1 MSEQSIESSEIST
14 TNSKNEVNSKNVDN
28 EQLDINIRFMS
39 NFKNEINFSFN
50 KEEDLFNQEENS
62 IINNDINYD
71 TFSNE
76 YPFYNDILDNI
87 NTKQLV
93 EKKKNIFNVI
103 YPNKIS
109 LFTKTEI
116 ELPEILI
123 GRKRESERK
132 RRKYNQDN
140 IRKKIKRGFLS
151 ILIDKLNKILV
162 SIGIS
167 LYFVKLP
174 QSFVSDVVRKT
185 NKEILNLKLEEIF
198 KKEELYK
205 SDKDEDLIKYRHNLD
220 VINDEE
226 IQGNAEIKNI
236 LNKKYYEIYEEYI
249 NSNEFKVDEINR
261 LKKNNTEEADE
272 EYLKKYISLA
282 QHFLEFFEI

>member
-14 TNSKNEVNSKNVDN
+14 TNSKNEINSKNEDN

-39 NFKNEINFSFN
+39 NFNNVTNFSFN

-62 IINNDINYD
+62 IINNDINNN

-76 YPFYNDILDNI
+76 YPFYSDILDNI

-103 YPNKIS
+103 YPNKIA
-109 LFTKTEI
+109 LFTETEI

-151 ILIDKLNKILV
+151 ILIDKLNKILA

-205 SDKDEDLIKYRHNLD
+205 LDKDEDLIKYRHNLD
-220 VINDEE
+220 VVNDEE

-236 LNKKYYEIYEEYI
+236 LNKKYYEIYEDYI
-249 NSNEFKVDEINR
+249 NSKEFKVDEINR
-261 LKKNNTEEADE
+261 LKKNNSEEADD

-282 QHFLEFFEI
+282 QHLLEFFEI

>member
-14 TNSKNEVNSKNVDN
+14 TNSKNEVNSKNENSV
-28 EQLDINIRFMS
+28 QLDINIRFMS
-39 NFKNEINFSFN
+39 NFNNVINFSFN

-62 IINNDINYD
+62 IINNDINYY

-76 YPFYNDILDNI
+76 YPFYNDILDNTI
-87 NTKQLV
+87 QSF

-103 YPNKIS
+103 YPNKIA

-151 ILIDKLNKILV
+151 ILIDKLNKILA

-185 NKEILNLKLEEIF
+185 NKEILNLTLEEIF

-205 SDKDEDLIKYRHNLD
+205 LDKDEDLSKYHHNLD
-220 VINDEE
+220 VINNEQ
-226 IQGNAEIKNI
+226 IQGNENFKKI
-236 LNKKYYEIYEEYI
+236 LNKKYYEIYEEYT

-261 LKKNNTEEADE
+261 LKKNNSEEADD
-272 EYLKKYISLA
+272 EYINKYISLA

>member
-14 TNSKNEVNSKNVDN
+14 TNSKNEVNSKNENSV
-28 EQLDINIRFMS
+28 QLDINIRFMS

-62 IINNDINYD
+62 IINNDINYY

-76 YPFYNDILDNI
+76 YPFYNDILDNTI
-87 NTKQLV
+87 QSF

-103 YPNKIS
+103 YPNKIA

-151 ILIDKLNKILV
+151 ILIDKLNKILA

-185 NKEILNLKLEEIF
+185 NKEILNLTLEEIF

-205 SDKDEDLIKYRHNLD
+205 LDKDEDLSKYHHNLD
-220 VINDEE
+220 VINNEQ
-226 IQGNAEIKNI
+226 IQGNENFKKI

-261 LKKNNTEEADE
+261 LKKNNSEEADD
-272 EYLKKYISLA
+272 EYINKYISLA

>member
-1 MSEQSIESSEIST
+1 MSEESIESSEIST
-14 TNSKNEVNSKNVDN
+14 TNSKNEVNSKNEN
-28 EQLDINIRFMS
+28 SEQLDINIRFMS

-62 IINNDINYD
+62 IINNDINYY

-76 YPFYNDILDNI
+76 YPFYNDILDNTI
-87 NTKQLV
+87 QSF

-103 YPNKIS
+103 YPNKIA

-185 NKEILNLKLEEIF
+185 NKEILNLTLEEIF

-205 SDKDEDLIKYRHNLD
+205 LDKDEDLSKYHHNLD
-220 VINDEE
+220 VINNEQ
-226 IQGNAEIKNI
+226 IQGNENFKKI

-261 LKKNNTEEADE
+261 LKKNNSEEADD
-272 EYLKKYISLA
+272 EYINKYISLA

>member
-1 MSEQSIESSEIST
+1 MSEESIESSEIST
-14 TNSKNEVNSKNVDN
+14 TNSKNEVNSKNEN
-28 EQLDINIRFMS
+28 SEQLDINIRFMS

-62 IINNDINYD
+62 IINNDINYY

-76 YPFYNDILDNI
+76 YPFYNDILDNTI
-87 NTKQLV
+87 QSF

-103 YPNKIS
+103 YPNKIA

-162 SIGIS
+162 SIGIN

-185 NKEILNLKLEEIF
+185 NKEILNLTLEEIF

-236 LNKKYYEIYEEYI
+236 LNKKYYEIYEDYI
-249 NSNEFKVDEINR
+249 NSKEFKVDEINR
-261 LKKNNTEEADE
+261 LKKNNSEEADD

-282 QHFLEFFEI
+282 QHLLEFFEI

>member
-1 MSEQSIESSEIST
+1 MSEESIESSEIST
-14 TNSKNEVNSKNVDN
+14 TNSKNEVNSKNEN
-28 EQLDINIRFMS
+28 SEQLDINIRFMS

-62 IINNDINYD
+62 IINNYINYN

-76 YPFYNDILDNI
+76 YPFYNDILDNTI
-87 NTKQLV
+87 QSF

-185 NKEILNLKLEEIF
+185 NKEILNLTLEEIF

-205 SDKDEDLIKYRHNLD
+205 LDKDEDLSKYHHNLD
-220 VINDEE
+220 VINNEQ
-226 IQGNAEIKNI
+226 IQGNENFKKI

-249 NSNEFKVDEINR
+249 NSNEFKIGEINR
-261 LKKNNTEEADE
+261 LKKNNPEEADD
-272 EYLKKYISLA
+272 EYIKKYIFLA
-282 QHFLEFFEI
+282 QHLLEFFEI

>member
-1 MSEQSIESSEIST
+1 MSEESIESSEIST
-14 TNSKNEVNSKNVDN
+14 TNSKNEINLKNEDN

-62 IINNDINYD
+62 IINNDINYYK
-71 TFSNE
+71 FSNE
-76 YPFYNDILDNI
+76 YPFYNDILDN
-87 NTKQLV
+87 TVQSF

-103 YPNKIS
+103 YPNKIA
-109 LFTKTEI
+109 LFTETEI

-151 ILIDKLNKILV
+151 ILIDKLNKILA

-185 NKEILNLKLEEIF
+185 NKEILNLTLEEIF

-205 SDKDEDLIKYRHNLD
+205 LDKDEDLIKYRHNLD
-220 VINDEE
+220 VVNDEE

-236 LNKKYYEIYEEYI
+236 LNKKYYEIYEDYI
-249 NSNEFKVDEINR
+249 NSKEFKVDEINR
-261 LKKNNTEEADE
+261 LKKNNSKEADD
-272 EYLKKYISLA
+272 EYIKKYIFLA
-282 QHFLEFFEI
+282 QHLLEFFEI

>member
-1 MSEQSIESSEIST
+1 MSEESIESSEIST

-62 IINNDINYD
+62 IINNDINYY

-76 YPFYNDILDNI
+76 YLFYNDILDNTI
-87 NTKQLV
+87 QSF

-151 ILIDKLNKILV
+151 ILIDKLNKILA

-185 NKEILNLKLEEIF
+185 NKEILNLTLEEIF

-205 SDKDEDLIKYRHNLD
+205 LDKDEDLSKYHHNLD
-220 VINDEE
+220 VINNEQ
-226 IQGNAEIKNI
+226 IQGNENFKKI

-261 LKKNNTEEADE
+261 LKKNNSEEADD
-272 EYLKKYISLA
+272 EYINKYISLA

>member
-1 MSEQSIESSEIST
+1 MSEESIESSEIST
-14 TNSKNEVNSKNVDN
+14 TNSKNEVNSKNEN
-28 EQLDINIRFMS
+28 SEQLDINIRFMS

-62 IINNDINYD
+62 IINNDINYY

-87 NTKQLV
+87 NTKQLI

-103 YPNKIS
+103 YPNKIA

-151 ILIDKLNKILV
+151 ILIDKLNKILA

-185 NKEILNLKLEEIF
+185 NKEILNLTLEEIF
-198 KKEELYK
+198 KKEK
-205 SDKDEDLIKYRHNLD
+205 
-220 VINDEE
+220 
-226 IQGNAEIKNI
+226 
-236 LNKKYYEIYEEYI
+236 
-249 NSNEFKVDEINR
+249 
-261 LKKNNTEEADE
+261 
-272 EYLKKYISLA
+272 
-282 QHFLEFFEI
+282 

>member
-14 TNSKNEVNSKNVDN
+14 TNSKNEVNSKNENSV
-28 EQLDINIRFMS
+28 QLDINIRFMS
-39 NFKNEINFSFN
+39 NFNNVINFSFN

-62 IINNDINYD
+62 IINNDINYY

-103 YPNKIS
+103 YPNKIA
-109 LFTKTEI
+109 LFTETEI

-151 ILIDKLNKILV
+151 ILIDKLNKILA

-185 NKEILNLKLEEIF
+185 NKEILNLTLEEIF

-205 SDKDEDLIKYRHNLD
+205 LDKDEDLSKYHHNLD
-220 VINDEE
+220 VINNEQ
-226 IQGNAEIKNI
+226 IQGNENLKKI

>member
-1 MSEQSIESSEIST
+1 MSEESIESSEIST
-14 TNSKNEVNSKNVDN
+14 TNSKNEVNLKNEDN
-28 EQLDINIRFMS
+28 EQLDINIRFKS
-39 NFKNEINFSFN
+39 NFNNEINFSFN

-62 IINNDINYD
+62 IINNDINNN

-76 YPFYNDILDNI
+76 YPFYNDILDNTI
-87 NTKQLV
+87 QSF

-103 YPNKIS
+103 YPNKIA
-109 LFTKTEI
+109 LFTETEI

-185 NKEILNLKLEEIF
+185 NKEILNLTLEEIF

-205 SDKDEDLIKYRHNLD
+205 LDKDEDLIKYRHNLD
-220 VINDEE
+220 VVNDEE

-236 LNKKYYEIYEEYI
+236 LNKKYYEIYEDYI
-249 NSNEFKVDEINR
+249 NSKEFKVDEINR
-261 LKKNNTEEADE
+261 LKKNNSEEADD
-272 EYLKKYISLA
+272 EYIKKYIFLA
-282 QHFLEFFEI
+282 QHLLEFFEI

>member
-28 EQLDINIRFMS
+28 EQLDINISLMS

-62 IINNDINYD
+62 IINNDINYY

-76 YPFYNDILDNI
+76 YPFYNDILDN
-87 NTKQLV
+87 TVQSF

-162 SIGIS
+162 SIGIN

-185 NKEILNLKLEEIF
+185 NKEILNLTLEEIF

-205 SDKDEDLIKYRHNLD
+205 LDKDEDLSKYHHNLD
-220 VINDEE
+220 VINNEQ
-226 IQGNAEIKNI
+226 IQGNENFKKI

-261 LKKNNTEEADE
+261 LKKNNSEEADD
-272 EYLKKYISLA
+272 EYINKYISLA

>member
-14 TNSKNEVNSKNVDN
+14 TNSKNEINSKNVDN

-62 IINNDINYD
+62 IINNDINYY

-76 YPFYNDILDNI
+76 YPFYNDILDNTI
-87 NTKQLV
+87 QSF

-103 YPNKIS
+103 YPNKIA

-185 NKEILNLKLEEIF
+185 NKEILNLTLEEIF

-205 SDKDEDLIKYRHNLD
+205 LDKDEDLIKYRHNLD
-220 VINDEE
+220 VVNDEK

-236 LNKKYYEIYEEYI
+236 LNKKYYEIYEDYI
-249 NSNEFKVDEINR
+249 NSKEFKVDEINR
-261 LKKNNTEEADE
+261 LKKNNSEEADD
-272 EYLKKYISLA
+272 EYINKYISLA

>member
-62 IINNDINYD
+62 IINNDINYY

-76 YPFYNDILDNI
+76 YPFYNDILDN
-87 NTKQLV
+87 TVQSF

-162 SIGIS
+162 SIGIN

-185 NKEILNLKLEEIF
+185 NKEILNLTLEEIF

-205 SDKDEDLIKYRHNLD
+205 LDKDEDLSKYHHNLD
-220 VINDEE
+220 VINNEQ
-226 IQGNAEIKNI
+226 IQGNENFKKI

-261 LKKNNTEEADE
+261 LKKNNSEEADD
-272 EYLKKYISLA
+272 EYINKYISLA

>member
-1 MSEQSIESSEIST
+1 MSEESIESSEIST
-14 TNSKNEVNSKNVDN
+14 TNSKNEVNSKNENSV
-28 EQLDINIRFMS
+28 QLDINIRFMS

-62 IINNDINYD
+62 IINNDINYY

-76 YPFYNDILDNI
+76 YPFYNDILDNTI
-87 NTKQLV
+87 QSF

-103 YPNKIS
+103 YPNKIA

-162 SIGIS
+162 SIGIN

-185 NKEILNLKLEEIF
+185 NKEILNLTLEEIF

-205 SDKDEDLIKYRHNLD
+205 LDKDEDLSKYHHNLD
-220 VINDEE
+220 VINNEQ
-226 IQGNAEIKNI
+226 IQGNENFKKI

-261 LKKNNTEEADE
+261 LKKNNSEEADD
-272 EYLKKYISLA
+272 EYINKYISLA

>member
-1 MSEQSIESSEIST
+1 MSEESIESSEIST
-14 TNSKNEVNSKNVDN
+14 TNSKNEVNSKNENSV
-28 EQLDINIRFMS
+28 QLDINIRFMS

-62 IINNDINYD
+62 IINNDINYY

-76 YPFYNDILDNI
+76 YPFYNDILDNTI
-87 NTKQLV
+87 QSF

-151 ILIDKLNKILV
+151 ILIDKLNKILA

-185 NKEILNLKLEEIF
+185 NKEILNLTLEEIF

-205 SDKDEDLIKYRHNLD
+205 LDKDEDLSKYHHNLD
-220 VINDEE
+220 VINNEQ
-226 IQGNAEIKNI
+226 IQGNENLKKI

-261 LKKNNTEEADE
+261 LKKNNSEEADD
-272 EYLKKYISLA
+272 EYINKYISLA

>member
-1 MSEQSIESSEIST
+1 MSEESIESSEIST
-14 TNSKNEVNSKNVDN
+14 TNSKNEVNSKNENSV
-28 EQLDINIRFMS
+28 QLDINIRFMS

-62 IINNDINYD
+62 IINNDINYY

-76 YPFYNDILDNI
+76 YPFYNDILDNTI
-87 NTKQLV
+87 QSF

-151 ILIDKLNKILV
+151 ILIDKLNKILA

-185 NKEILNLKLEEIF
+185 NKEILNLTLEEIF

-205 SDKDEDLIKYRHNLD
+205 LDKDEDLSKYHHNLD
-220 VINDEE
+220 VINNEQ
-226 IQGNAEIKNI
+226 IQGNENFKKI

-261 LKKNNTEEADE
+261 LKKNNSEEADD
-272 EYLKKYISLA
+272 EYINKYISLA

>member
-39 NFKNEINFSFN
+39 NFNNEINFSFN

-62 IINNDINYD
+62 IINNDINYY

-76 YPFYNDILDNI
+76 YPFYNDILDN
-87 NTKQLV
+87 TVQSF

-162 SIGIS
+162 SIGIN

-185 NKEILNLKLEEIF
+185 NKEILNLTLEEIF

-205 SDKDEDLIKYRHNLD
+205 LDKDEDLSKYHHNLD
-220 VINDEE
+220 VINNEQ
-226 IQGNAEIKNI
+226 IQGNENFKKI
-236 LNKKYYEIYEEYI
+236 LNKKYYEIYEEYT

-261 LKKNNTEEADE
+261 LKKNNSEEADD
-272 EYLKKYISLA
+272 EYINKYISLA

>member
-14 TNSKNEVNSKNVDN
+14 TNSKNEVNLKNEDN
-28 EQLDINIRFMS
+28 EQLDINIRFKS
-39 NFKNEINFSFN
+39 NFNNVINFSFN

-62 IINNDINYD
+62 IINNDINYY
-71 TFSNE
+71 TFLNE

-109 LFTKTEI
+109 LFTETEI

-185 NKEILNLKLEEIF
+185 NKEILNLTLEEIF

-205 SDKDEDLIKYRHNLD
+205 LDKDEDLHI
-220 VINDEE
+220 V
-226 IQGNAEIKNI
+226 
-236 LNKKYYEIYEEYI
+236 LNMDLPIH
-249 NSNEFKVDEINR
+249 
-261 LKKNNTEEADE
+261 L
-272 EYLKKYISLA
+272 
-282 QHFLEFFEI
+282 FL

>member
-62 IINNDINYD
+62 IINNDINYY

-76 YPFYNDILDNI
+76 YPFYNDILDNTI
-87 NTKQLV
+87 QSF

-103 YPNKIS
+103 YPNKIA
-109 LFTKTEI
+109 LFTETEI

-185 NKEILNLKLEEIF
+185 NKEILNLTLEEIF

-220 VINDEE
+220 VVNDEE

-236 LNKKYYEIYEEYI
+236 LNKKYYEIYEDYI
-249 NSNEFKVDEINR
+249 NSKEFKVDEINR
-261 LKKNNTEEADE
+261 LKKNNSEEADD
-272 EYLKKYISLA
+272 EYIKKYIFLA
-282 QHFLEFFEI
+282 QHLLEFFQI

>member
-1 MSEQSIESSEIST
+1 MSEESIESSEIST
-14 TNSKNEVNSKNVDN
+14 TNSKNEVNSKNEN
-28 EQLDINIRFMS
+28 SEQLDINIRFMS

-62 IINNDINYD
+62 IINNDINYY

-76 YPFYNDILDNI
+76 YPFYNDILDNTI
-87 NTKQLV
+87 QSF

-103 YPNKIS
+103 YPNKIA

-151 ILIDKLNKILV
+151 ILIDKLNKILA

-185 NKEILNLKLEEIF
+185 NKEILNLTLEEIF

-205 SDKDEDLIKYRHNLD
+205 LDKDEDLSKYHHNLD
-220 VINDEE
+220 VINNEQ
-226 IQGNAEIKNI
+226 IQGNENLKKI

-261 LKKNNTEEADE
+261 LKKNNSEEADD
-272 EYLKKYISLA
+272 EYINKYISLA

>member
-1 MSEQSIESSEIST
+1 MSEESIESSEIIT
-14 TNSKNEVNSKNVDN
+14 TNPKNEVNSKNVDN

-50 KEEDLFNQEENS
+50 KEEDLFNQEKNS
-62 IINNDINYD
+62 IINNDINYY

-76 YPFYNDILDNI
+76 YPFYNDILDNTI
-87 NTKQLV
+87 QSF

-103 YPNKIS
+103 YPNKIA

-162 SIGIS
+162 SIGIN

-185 NKEILNLKLEEIF
+185 NKEILNLTLEEIF

-205 SDKDEDLIKYRHNLD
+205 LDKDEDLSKYLHNLD
-220 VINDEE
+220 VINNEQ
-226 IQGNAEIKNI
+226 IQGNENFKKI

-261 LKKNNTEEADE
+261 LKKNNSEEADD
-272 EYLKKYISLA
+272 EYINKYRSLA

>member
-1 MSEQSIESSEIST
+1 MSEESIESSEIST
-14 TNSKNEVNSKNVDN
+14 TNSKNEVNSKNEN
-28 EQLDINIRFMS
+28 SEQLDINIRFMS

-62 IINNDINYD
+62 IINNDINYY

-76 YPFYNDILDNI
+76 YPFYNDILDNTI
-87 NTKQLV
+87 QSF

-103 YPNKIS
+103 YPNKIA
-109 LFTKTEI
+109 LFTETEI

-151 ILIDKLNKILV
+151 ILIDKLNKILA

-205 SDKDEDLIKYRHNLD
+205 LDKDEDLIKYRHNLD
-220 VINDEE
+220 VVNDEE

-236 LNKKYYEIYEEYI
+236 LNKKYYEIYEDYI
-249 NSNEFKVDEINR
+249 NSKEFKVDEINR
-261 LKKNNTEEADE
+261 LKKNNSEEADD
-272 EYLKKYISLA
+272 EYIKKYIFLA
-282 QHFLEFFEI
+282 QHLLEFFEI

>member
-1 MSEQSIESSEIST
+1 MSEESIESSEIST
-14 TNSKNEVNSKNVDN
+14 TNSKNEVNLKNEDN
-28 EQLDINIRFMS
+28 EQLDINIRFKS
-39 NFKNEINFSFN
+39 NFNNVINFSFN

-62 IINNDINYD
+62 IINNDINYY

-76 YPFYNDILDNI
+76 YPFYNDILDN
-87 NTKQLV
+87 TVQSF

-103 YPNKIS
+103 YPNKIA

-151 ILIDKLNKILV
+151 ILIDKLNKILA

-185 NKEILNLKLEEIF
+185 NKEILNLTLEEIF

-205 SDKDEDLIKYRHNLD
+205 LDKDEDLIKYRHNLD
-220 VINDEE
+220 VVNDEE

-236 LNKKYYEIYEEYI
+236 LNKKYYEIYEDYI
-249 NSNEFKVDEINR
+249 NSKEFKVDEINR
-261 LKKNNTEEADE
+261 LKKNNSEEADD
-272 EYLKKYISLA
+272 EYIKKYIFLA
-282 QHFLEFFEI
+282 QHLLEFFEI

>member
-1 MSEQSIESSEIST
+1 MSEESIESSEIST
-14 TNSKNEVNSKNVDN
+14 TNSKNEINSKNEDN
-28 EQLDINIRFMS
+28 EQSDINIRFMS
-39 NFKNEINFSFN
+39 NFNNVTNFSFN

-62 IINNDINYD
+62 IINNDINNN

-87 NTKQLV
+87 NTRQLI

-103 YPNKIS
+103 YPNKIA
-109 LFTKTEI
+109 LFTETEI

-151 ILIDKLNKILV
+151 ILIDKLNKILA

-185 NKEILNLKLEEIF
+185 NKEILNLTLEEIF
-198 KKEELYK
+198 K
-205 SDKDEDLIKYRHNLD
+205 
-220 VINDEE
+220 
-226 IQGNAEIKNI
+226 
-236 LNKKYYEIYEEYI
+236 
-249 NSNEFKVDEINR
+249 
-261 LKKNNTEEADE
+261 
-272 EYLKKYISLA
+272 
-282 QHFLEFFEI
+282 

>member
-1 MSEQSIESSEIST
+1 MSEESIESSEIST
-14 TNSKNEVNSKNVDN
+14 TNSKNEVNSKNEN
-28 EQLDINIRFMS
+28 SEQLDINIRFMS

-62 IINNDINYD
+62 IINNDINYY

-76 YPFYNDILDNI
+76 YPFYNDILDNTI
-87 NTKQLV
+87 QSF

-103 YPNKIS
+103 YPNKIA

-185 NKEILNLKLEEIF
+185 NKEILNLTLEEIF

-205 SDKDEDLIKYRHNLD
+205 LDKDEDLSKYHHNLD
-220 VINDEE
+220 VINNEQ
-226 IQGNAEIKNI
+226 IQGNENFKKI

>member
-1 MSEQSIESSEIST
+1 MSEESIESSEIST

-62 IINNDINYD
+62 IINNDINYY

-76 YPFYNDILDNI
+76 YPFYNDILDN
-87 NTKQLV
+87 TVQSF

-151 ILIDKLNKILV
+151 ILIDKLNKILA

-185 NKEILNLKLEEIF
+185 NKEILNLTLEEIF

-205 SDKDEDLIKYRHNLD
+205 LDKDEDLSKYHHNLD
-220 VINDEE
+220 VINNEQ
-226 IQGNAEIKNI
+226 IQGNENFKKI

-261 LKKNNTEEADE
+261 LKKNNSEEADD
-272 EYLKKYISLA
+272 EYINKYISLA

>member
-1 MSEQSIESSEIST
+1 MSEESIESSEIST
-14 TNSKNEVNSKNVDN
+14 TNSKNEVNSKNEN
-28 EQLDINIRFMS
+28 SEQLDINIRFMS

-62 IINNDINYD
+62 IINNDINYY

-76 YPFYNDILDNI
+76 YPFYNDILDNTI
-87 NTKQLV
+87 QSF

-103 YPNKIS
+103 YPNKIA
-109 LFTKTEI
+109 LFTETEI

-151 ILIDKLNKILV
+151 ILIDKLNKILA

-185 NKEILNLKLEEIF
+185 NKEILNLTLEEIF

-205 SDKDEDLIKYRHNLD
+205 LDKDEDLIKYRHNLD
-220 VINDEE
+220 VVNDEE

-236 LNKKYYEIYEEYI
+236 LNKKYYEIYEDYI
-249 NSNEFKVDEINR
+249 NSKEFKVDEINR
-261 LKKNNTEEADE
+261 LKKNNSEEADD
-272 EYLKKYISLA
+272 EYIKKYIFLA
-282 QHFLEFFEI
+282 QHLLEFFEI

>member
-1 MSEQSIESSEIST
+1 MSEESIESSEIST

-62 IINNDINYD
+62 IINNDINYY

-76 YPFYNDILDNI
+76 YPFYNDILDNTI
-87 NTKQLV
+87 QSF

-103 YPNKIS
+103 YPNKIA

-185 NKEILNLKLEEIF
+185 NKEILNLTLEEIF

-205 SDKDEDLIKYRHNLD
+205 LDKDEDLSKYHHNLD
-220 VINDEE
+220 VINNEQ
-226 IQGNAEIKNI
+226 IQGNENLKKI

-261 LKKNNTEEADE
+261 LKKNNSEEADD
-272 EYLKKYISLA
+272 EYINKYISLA

>member
-1 MSEQSIESSEIST
+1 MSEESIESSEIST
-14 TNSKNEVNSKNVDN
+14 TNSKNEVNSKNEN
-28 EQLDINIRFMS
+28 SEQLDINIRFMS

-71 TFSNE
+71 TFLNE

-103 YPNKIS
+103 YPNKIA

-185 NKEILNLKLEEIF
+185 NKEILNLTLEEIF

-205 SDKDEDLIKYRHNLD
+205 LDKDEDLIKYRHNLD
-220 VINDEE
+220 VVNDEE

-236 LNKKYYEIYEEYI
+236 LNKKYYEIYEDYI
-249 NSNEFKVDEINR
+249 NSKEFKVDEINR
-261 LKKNNTEEADE
+261 LKKNNSEEADD

-282 QHFLEFFEI
+282 QHLLEFFEI

>member
-62 IINNDINYD
+62 IINNDINNN

-87 NTKQLV
+87 NTRQKKK
-93 EKKKNIFNVI
+93 KKKNIFNVI
-103 YPNKIS
+103 YPNKIA
-109 LFTKTEI
+109 LFTETEI

-151 ILIDKLNKILV
+151 ILIDKLNKILA

-185 NKEILNLKLEEIF
+185 NKEILNLTLEEIF

-205 SDKDEDLIKYRHNLD
+205 LDKDEDLIKYRHNLD
-220 VINDEE
+220 VVNDEE

-236 LNKKYYEIYEEYI
+236 LNKKYYEIYEDYI
-249 NSNEFKVDEINR
+249 NSKEFKVDEINR
-261 LKKNNTEEADE
+261 LKKNNSEEADD
-272 EYLKKYISLA
+272 EYIKKYIFLA
-282 QHFLEFFEI
+282 QHLLEFFEI

>member
-14 TNSKNEVNSKNVDN
+14 TNSKNEVNSKNEN
-28 EQLDINIRFMS
+28 SEQLDINIRFMS

-62 IINNDINYD
+62 IINNDINYY

-103 YPNKIS
+103 YPNKIA
-109 LFTKTEI
+109 LFTETEI

-185 NKEILNLKLEEIF
+185 NKEILNLTLEEIF

-205 SDKDEDLIKYRHNLD
+205 LDKDEDLIKYRHNLD
-220 VINDEE
+220 VVNNEE

-236 LNKKYYEIYEEYI
+236 LNKKYYEIYEDYI
-249 NSNEFKVDEINR
+249 NSKEFKVDEINR
-261 LKKNNTEEADE
+261 LKKNNSEEADD
-272 EYLKKYISLA
+272 EYIKKYIFLA

>member
-1 MSEQSIESSEIST
+1 MSEESIESSEIST
-14 TNSKNEVNSKNVDN
+14 TNSKNEVNSKNENSV
-28 EQLDINIRFMS
+28 QLDINIRFMS

-62 IINNDINYD
+62 IINNDINYY

-76 YPFYNDILDNI
+76 YPFYNDILDN
-87 NTKQLV
+87 TVQSF

-151 ILIDKLNKILV
+151 ILIDKLNKILA

-185 NKEILNLKLEEIF
+185 NKEILNLTLEEIF

-205 SDKDEDLIKYRHNLD
+205 LDKDEDLSKYHHNLD
-220 VINDEE
+220 VINNEQ
-226 IQGNAEIKNI
+226 IQGNENFKKI

-261 LKKNNTEEADE
+261 LKKNNSEEADD
-272 EYLKKYISLA
+272 EYINKYISLA

>member
-14 TNSKNEVNSKNVDN
+14 TNSKNEINSKNVDN

-62 IINNDINYD
+62 IINNDINYY

-76 YPFYNDILDNI
+76 YPFYNDILDNTI
-87 NTKQLV
+87 QSF

-103 YPNKIS
+103 YPNKIA

-185 NKEILNLKLEEIF
+185 NKEILNLTLEEIF

-205 SDKDEDLIKYRHNLD
+205 LDKDEDLSKYHHNLD
-220 VINDEE
+220 VINNEQ
-226 IQGNAEIKNI
+226 IQGNENFKKI

-249 NSNEFKVDEINR
+249 NSNEFKIGEINR
-261 LKKNNTEEADE
+261 LKKNNPEEADD
-272 EYLKKYISLA
+272 EYIKKFISLA

>member
-62 IINNDINYD
+62 IINNDINYY

-76 YPFYNDILDNI
+76 YPFYNDILDNTI
-87 NTKQLV
+87 QSF

-103 YPNKIS
+103 YPNKIA

-185 NKEILNLKLEEIF
+185 NKEILNLTLEEIF

-205 SDKDEDLIKYRHNLD
+205 LDKDEDLSKYHHNLD
-220 VINDEE
+220 VINNEQ
-226 IQGNAEIKNI
+226 IQGNENLKKI

-261 LKKNNTEEADE
+261 LKKNNSEEADD
-272 EYLKKYISLA
+272 EYINKYISLA

>member
-1 MSEQSIESSEIST
+1 MSEESIESSEIST
-14 TNSKNEVNSKNVDN
+14 TNSKNEVNSKNEN
-28 EQLDINIRFMS
+28 SEQLDINIRFMS

-50 KEEDLFNQEENS
+50 KED
-62 IINNDINYD
+62 
-71 TFSNE
+71 
-76 YPFYNDILDNI
+76 DILDNTI
-87 NTKQLV
+87 QSF

-103 YPNKIS
+103 YPNKIA

-140 IRKKIKRGFLS
+140 IRKKIKRRFLS
-151 ILIDKLNKILV
+151 ILIDKLNKILA

-185 NKEILNLKLEEIF
+185 NKEILNLTLEEIF

-205 SDKDEDLIKYRHNLD
+205 LDKDEDLIKYRHNLD

-236 LNKKYYEIYEEYI
+236 LNKKYYEIYEDYI
-249 NSNEFKVDEINR
+249 NSKEFKVDEINR
-261 LKKNNTEEADE
+261 LKKNNSEEADD
-272 EYLKKYISLA
+272 EYIKKYIFLA
-282 QHFLEFFEI
+282 QHLLEFFEI

>member
-1 MSEQSIESSEIST
+1 MSEESIESSEIST
-14 TNSKNEVNSKNVDN
+14 TNSKNEVNSKNENSV
-28 EQLDINIRFMS
+28 QLDINIRFMS

-62 IINNDINYD
+62 IINNDINYY

-76 YPFYNDILDNI
+76 YPFYNDILDNTI
-87 NTKQLV
+87 QSF

-103 YPNKIS
+103 YPNKIA

-185 NKEILNLKLEEIF
+185 NKEILNLTLEEIF

-205 SDKDEDLIKYRHNLD
+205 LDKDEDLSKYHHNLD
-220 VINDEE
+220 VINNEQ
-226 IQGNAEIKNI
+226 IQGNKNFKKI

-261 LKKNNTEEADE
+261 LKKNNSEEADD
-272 EYLKKYISLA
+272 EYINKYISLA